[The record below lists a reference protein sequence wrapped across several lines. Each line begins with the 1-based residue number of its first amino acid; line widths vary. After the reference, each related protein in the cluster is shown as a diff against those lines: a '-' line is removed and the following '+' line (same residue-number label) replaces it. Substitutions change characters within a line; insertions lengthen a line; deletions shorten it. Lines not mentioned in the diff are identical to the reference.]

1 LCPETAAFNTFRSY
15 VDVILG
21 MINLNFLQQL
31 LSLCDTFK
39 IVIDQVKSN
48 SH

>member
-1 LCPETAAFNTFRSY
+1 
-15 VDVILG
+15 
-21 MINLNFLQQL
+21 MINLKKLLQQL